1 MFKDYDQKVSQNDLY
16 ALIREGEHSEQDF
29 KYRIS
34 DARKIARTLSAF
46 ANTTGG
52 RLLVGVRDNGSIA
65 GVKDEDDIYMLES
78 ASEVFL
84 KPALKLE
91 VWAHEIEGKN
101 VWEIE
106 ITEGKEKPYQVDEI
120 DGLKAYYRDNDQNFV
135 ANAVLKEVWKQD
147 RLKESKHPVAFTEKE
162 QRLIQYLKDYEEV
175 SVSKAAKVM
184 QLHRSKA
191 IEILARLIR
200 WEVINWT
207 NEKQE
212 GFRYSL

>member
-52 RLLVGVRDNGSIA
+52 RLLVGVR
-65 GVKDEDDIYMLES
+65 DEDDIYMLES

-207 NEKQE
+207 NETQE

>member
-147 RLKESKHPVAFTEKE
+147 LLKESKHPVAFTEKE

-207 NEKQE
+207 NETQE

>member
-184 QLHRSKA
+184 QLHRSKT

-200 WEVINWT
+200 WEVINWS
-207 NEKQE
+207 NETQE

>member
-16 ALIREGEHSEQDF
+16 ALIREGEYSEQDF

-91 VWAHEIEGKN
+91 VWAHEIEGKY

-184 QLHRSKA
+184 QLHRSKT

-200 WEVINWT
+200 WEVINWS
-207 NEKQE
+207 NETQE

>member
-147 RLKESKHPVAFTEKE
+147 RLKESKHHVAFTEKE

-207 NEKQE
+207 NETQE

>member
-65 GVKDEDDIYMLES
+65 GVKDEDDIYMLGS

-207 NEKQE
+207 NETQE

>member
-1 MFKDYDQKVSQNDLY
+1 MDYDQKVSQNDLY

-91 VWAHEIEGKN
+91 VWANEIEGKY

-184 QLHRSKA
+184 QLHRSKT

-200 WEVINWT
+200 WEVINWS
-207 NEKQE
+207 NETQE

>member
-184 QLHRSKA
+184 QLQRSKT

-207 NEKQE
+207 NETQE

>member
-191 IEILARLIR
+191 IEILSRLIR

-207 NEKQE
+207 NETQE

>member
-184 QLHRSKA
+184 QLHRNKT

-207 NEKQE
+207 NETQE

>member
-16 ALIREGEHSEQDF
+16 TLIREGEHGEQDF

-78 ASEVFL
+78 ASEIFL

-106 ITEGKEKPYQVDEI
+106 VAEGKEKPYQVDEI

-175 SVSKAAKVM
+175 SVSKASKVM
-184 QLHRSKA
+184 QLHRSKT

-200 WEVINWT
+200 WEVINWS
-207 NEKQE
+207 NEAQE

>member
-1 MFKDYDQKVSQNDLY
+1 MLKDYDQKVSQNDLY

-78 ASEVFL
+78 ASEIFL

-106 ITEGKEKPYQVDEI
+106 VAEGKEKPYQVDEI

-175 SVSKAAKVM
+175 SVSKASKVM
-184 QLHRSKA
+184 QLHRSKT

-200 WEVINWT
+200 WEVINWS
-207 NEKQE
+207 NEAQE

>member
-1 MFKDYDQKVSQNDLY
+1 
-16 ALIREGEHSEQDF
+16 
-29 KYRIS
+29 
-34 DARKIARTLSAF
+34 
-46 ANTTGG
+46 
-52 RLLVGVRDNGSIA
+52 
-65 GVKDEDDIYMLES
+65 MLES

-207 NEKQE
+207 NETQE

>member
-1 MFKDYDQKVSQNDLY
+1 MYKDYDRKVSLNDLY
-16 ALIREGEHSEQDF
+16 ALIREGEHEEQDF

-52 RLLVGVRDNGSIA
+52 RLLVGVRDNGSVA

-84 KPALKLE
+84 KPALKLD
-91 VWAHEIEGKN
+91 VWAHEIEGKT
-101 VWEIE
+101 VWEIG
-106 ITEGKEKPYQVDEI
+106 ITEGKEKPYQVDET
-120 DGLKAYYRDNDQNFV
+120 DGLKAYYREGDQNFI
-135 ANAVLKEVWKQD
+135 ANSVLKEVWKQD
-147 RLKESKHPVAFTEKE
+147 RLKESKHPVSFTEKE

-184 QLHRSKA
+184 QLHRNKT
-191 IEILARLIR
+191 IETLARLIR
-200 WEVINWT
+200 WEVINWSHDT
-207 NEKQE
+207 QE

>member
-1 MFKDYDQKVSQNDLY
+1 
-16 ALIREGEHSEQDF
+16 
-29 KYRIS
+29 
-34 DARKIARTLSAF
+34 
-46 ANTTGG
+46 
-52 RLLVGVRDNGSIA
+52 
-65 GVKDEDDIYMLES
+65 MLES

-184 QLHRSKA
+184 QLHRSKE

-207 NEKQE
+207 NETQE

>member
-1 MFKDYDQKVSQNDLY
+1 MLKDYDQKVSQNDLY

-162 QRLIQYLKDYEEV
+162 QRLIQYLKDYDEV

-184 QLHRSKA
+184 QLQRSKT

-200 WEVINWT
+200 WEVIDWSHDT
-207 NEKQE
+207 LE

>member
-162 QRLIQYLKDYEEV
+162 QRLIQYIKDYEEV

-207 NEKQE
+207 NETQE

>member
-101 VWEIE
+101 VWE
-106 ITEGKEKPYQVDEI
+106 
-120 DGLKAYYRDNDQNFV
+120 
-135 ANAVLKEVWKQD
+135 
-147 RLKESKHPVAFTEKE
+147 
-162 QRLIQYLKDYEEV
+162 
-175 SVSKAAKVM
+175 
-184 QLHRSKA
+184 
-191 IEILARLIR
+191 
-200 WEVINWT
+200 
-207 NEKQE
+207 
-212 GFRYSL
+212 

>member
-1 MFKDYDQKVSQNDLY
+1 MYKDYDRKVSLNDLY
-16 ALIREGEHSEQDF
+16 ALIREGEHEEQDF

-52 RLLVGVRDNGSIA
+52 RLLVGVRDNGSVA

-84 KPALKLE
+84 KPALKLD
-91 VWAHEIEGKN
+91 VWAHEIEGKT
-101 VWEIE
+101 VWEIG
-106 ITEGKEKPYQVDEI
+106 ITEGKEKPYQVDETN
-120 DGLKAYYRDNDQNFV
+120 GLKAYYREGDQNFI
-135 ANAVLKEVWKQD
+135 ANSVLKEVWKQD

-184 QLHRSKA
+184 QLHRNKT

-200 WEVINWT
+200 WEVINWSHDT
-207 NEKQE
+207 QE

>member
-207 NEKQE
+207 NETQE

>member
-1 MFKDYDQKVSQNDLY
+1 MFKDYDQKVSQNDLH
-16 ALIREGEHSEQDF
+16 ALIREGEHGEQDF

-46 ANTTGG
+46 ANTAGG

-91 VWAHEIEGKN
+91 VWAHEIDGKT
-101 VWEIE
+101 VWEIA
-106 ITEGKEKPYQVDEI
+106 ISEGKEKPYQVDEI
-120 DGLKAYYRDNDQNFV
+120 DGLKAYYRDGDQNFV

-147 RLKESKHPVAFTEKE
+147 RLKESKHPVAFTDKE
-162 QRLIQYLKDYEEV
+162 QRLIQYLKDYDEV
-175 SVSKAAKVM
+175 SLSKAAKVM
-184 QLHRSKA
+184 QLHRSKT
-191 IEILARLIR
+191 IEILARLVR

-207 NEKQE
+207 HDTQE
-212 GFRYSL
+212 GFKYRL

>member
-16 ALIREGEHSEQDF
+16 TLIREGEHGEQDF

-78 ASEVFL
+78 ASEIFL

-106 ITEGKEKPYQVDEI
+106 ISEGKEKPYQVDEI

-175 SVSKAAKVM
+175 SVSKASKVM
-184 QLHRSKA
+184 QLHRSKT

-200 WEVINWT
+200 WEVINWS
-207 NEKQE
+207 NEAQE

>member
-46 ANTTGG
+46 ANTIGG
-52 RLLVGVRDNGSIA
+52 RLLIGVRDNGSIA

-78 ASEVFL
+78 ASEIFL

-106 ITEGKEKPYQVDEI
+106 IAEGNEKPYQVDEI

-207 NEKQE
+207 NETQE

>member
-91 VWAHEIEGKN
+91 VWAHEIEGKY

-184 QLHRSKA
+184 QLHRSKT

-200 WEVINWT
+200 WEVINWS
-207 NEKQE
+207 NETQE

>member
-1 MFKDYDQKVSQNDLY
+1 MSKDYDQKVSQNDLY

-207 NEKQE
+207 NETQE

>member
-1 MFKDYDQKVSQNDLY
+1 MLKDYDQKVSQNDLY

-162 QRLIQYLKDYEEV
+162 QRLIQYLKDYDEV

-184 QLHRSKA
+184 QLQRSKT

-200 WEVINWT
+200 WEVINCSHDT
-207 NEKQE
+207 QE

>member
-34 DARKIARTLSAF
+34 DVRKIARTLSAF

-207 NEKQE
+207 NETQE

>member
-52 RLLVGVRDNGSIA
+52 RLLVGVRDNCSIA

-207 NEKQE
+207 NETQE

>member
-1 MFKDYDQKVSQNDLY
+1 MLKDYDQKVSQNDLY

-106 ITEGKEKPYQVDEI
+106 ISEGKEKPYQVDEI

-135 ANAVLKEVWKQD
+135 ANAVLKEVWKQG

-175 SVSKAAKVM
+175 SVSKASKVM
-184 QLHRSKA
+184 QLHRSKT

-200 WEVINWT
+200 WEVINWS
-207 NEKQE
+207 NEAQE

>member
-1 MFKDYDQKVSQNDLY
+1 MFKDYDQKVSRNDLY
-16 ALIREGEHSEQDF
+16 ALIREGEHEEQDF

-46 ANTTGG
+46 ANTIGG

-91 VWAHEIEGKN
+91 VWSHEIEGKT

-106 ITEGKEKPYQVDEI
+106 IAEGKEKPYLVDET
-120 DGLKAYYRDNDQNFV
+120 DGLKAYYRDCDQNFV

-147 RLKESKHPVAFTEKE
+147 RLKESKHPVAFSDHE
-162 QRLIQYLKDYEEV
+162 QRLIQYLKDYDEV
-175 SVSKAAKVM
+175 SVSKASKVM
-184 QLHRSKA
+184 QLHRNKT

-200 WEVINWT
+200 WGVINWSHDS
-207 NEKQE
+207 QL
-212 GFRYSL
+212 GFKYSL

>member
-1 MFKDYDQKVSQNDLY
+1 MLKDYDQKVSQNDLY

-162 QRLIQYLKDYEEV
+162 QRLIQYLKDYDEV

-184 QLHRSKA
+184 QLHRSKT

-200 WEVINWT
+200 WEVINWS
-207 NEKQE
+207 NEAQE

>member
-46 ANTTGG
+46 ANTTGC
-52 RLLVGVRDNGSIA
+52 RLLVGVIDNGSIA

-106 ITEGKEKPYQVDEI
+106 ITEGKEKPYKVDEI

-200 WEVINWT
+200 LEVINWT
-207 NEKQE
+207 NETQE

>member
-78 ASEVFL
+78 ASEVHL

-91 VWAHEIEGKN
+91 VWAHEIEGKY

-106 ITEGKEKPYQVDEI
+106 ITEGKEKPYLVDEI

-147 RLKESKHPVAFTEKE
+147 RLKESKRPVAFTEKE

-184 QLHRSKA
+184 QLHRSKT

-200 WEVINWT
+200 WEVINWS
-207 NEKQE
+207 NETQE

>member
-120 DGLKAYYRDNDQNFV
+120 DGFRAYYRDNDQNFV

-207 NEKQE
+207 NETQE

>member
-1 MFKDYDQKVSQNDLY
+1 MLKDYDQKVSQNDLY

-78 ASEVFL
+78 SSEIFL

-147 RLKESKHPVAFTEKE
+147 RLKESKHPVALTEKE
-162 QRLIQYLKDYEEV
+162 QRLIQYLKDYDEV

-184 QLHRSKA
+184 QLQRSKT

-200 WEVINWT
+200 CEVINWSHDT
-207 NEKQE
+207 QE

>member
-91 VWAHEIEGKN
+91 VWAHEIEGKY

-106 ITEGKEKPYQVDEI
+106 ITEGKEKPYLVDEI

-184 QLHRSKA
+184 QLHRSKT

-200 WEVINWT
+200 WEVINWS
-207 NEKQE
+207 NETQE